1 MSGTV
6 QMWRVHLPSLKV
18 GDRVRTDLGDIDGLV
33 QSIRD
38 RGLLQ
43 PLVLDEDGRFV
54 KIGRQVRYR
63 TEDVDAWLAARTV
76 ATTDAS
82 SAPRLRRVQ

>member
-1 MSGTV
+1 MDLLKEAELAALLDV
-6 QMWRVHLPSLKV
+6 PPQRLAEWRYK
-18 GDRVRTDLGDIDGLV
+18 RTG
-33 QSIRD
+33 
-38 RGLLQ
+38 
-43 PLVLDEDGRFV
+43 PAFV